1 MVFFLQCCP
10 PLSGVEDSVESH
22 FHVLGERERWTVD
35 VLLRLLLELLPV
47 VHRIA
52 IETCP
57 YPPLLDT
64 VGSSFPKPLLE
75 KYAE

>member
-1 MVFFLQCCP
+1 MVCFQCCP

-35 VLLRLLLELLPV
+35 VLLRLLLELLPT
-47 VHRIA
+47 VHQIT

-57 YPPLLDT
+57 YPSLSDP
-64 VGSSFPKPLLE
+64 VGKSFPMPLLE
-75 KYAE
+75 KYSQ